1 MKWLKIDY
9 IKQHSRIDYD
19 CEDSVLEL
27 YANGAEDTILY
38 LCNRTY
44 ENLIGTYG
52 KVPADIIHASL
63 ELCDSSYQHRCP
75 ASPQNLSVVPYNFD
89 LLIRNFM
96 CLSGT
101 PLINERNRV
110 LKGFIDQKAN
120 LDFFAEGR
128 EDETL
133 NELYKRIE
141 TLGKKYYDVSRPT
154 DMILVEMRKGLATL
168 EADVQAYL
176 DSLKGN
182 EEEG

>member
-1 MKWLKIDY
+1 MKYLKIDY

-27 YANGAEDTILY
+27 YANGAEETVLY
-38 LCNRTY
+38 LLNRTY

-52 KVPADIIHASL
+52 EVPPAIVQVTL
-63 ELCDSSYQHRCP
+63 ELVDASYEHRCP
-75 ASPQNLSVVPYNFD
+75 ASPQNLSMVPYNFD
-89 LLIRNFM
+89 LLIRNFL

-101 PLINERNRV
+101 PLVNERNRI
-110 LKGFIDQKAN
+110 LKGFIDQKSN
-120 LDFFAEGR
+120 LDFFADGR

-133 NELYKRIE
+133 KELYERID
-141 TLGKKYYDVSRPT
+141 TLGKKYYNVNRPT
-154 DMILVEMRKGLATL
+154 PMILDDMRKSLATL
-168 EADVQAYL
+168 EGDVQAYL

>member
-1 MKWLKIDY
+1 MKYLKIDY

-19 CEDSVLEL
+19 CEDSILEL
-27 YANGAEDTILY
+27 YANGAEDTVLY
-38 LCNRTY
+38 LLNRTY

-52 KVPADIIHASL
+52 KVPPAIMQVTL
-63 ELCDSSYQHRCP
+63 ELVDASYEHRCP
-75 ASPQNLSVVPYNFD
+75 ASPQNLSMVPYNFD
-89 LLIRNFM
+89 LLIRNFL

-101 PLINERNRV
+101 PLVNERNRI
-110 LKGFIDQKAN
+110 LKGFIDQKSN

-133 NELYKRIE
+133 KELYERID

-154 DMILVEMRKGLATL
+154 PMILEEMRKGLATL

-176 DSLKGN
+176 DSLNDN